1 MMYRQ
6 CKLTLDNANTV
17 GWIEERGAKLGAR
30 VEMEDG
36 NFWTVE
42 EVSDHS
48 ISRETLREKQRMDRG
63 SLLSVKPI
71 KA

>member
-1 MMYRQ
+1 MMYKQ
-6 CKLTLDNANTV
+6 CKLSFENANTV
-17 GWIEERGAKLGAR
+17 GWIEDRGAKLGAR

-36 NFWTVE
+36 NFWTVN
-42 EVSDHS
+42 EVFDHTM
-48 ISRETLREKQRMDRG
+48 SRETLREKQRMDRG

>member
-17 GWIEERGAKLGAR
+17 GWIEDRGAKLGAR

-42 EVSDHS
+42 EVSEHAID
-48 ISRETLREKQRMDRG
+48 RETLREKQRMDRN
-63 SLLSVKPI
+63 SLLSIKPL
-71 KA
+71 